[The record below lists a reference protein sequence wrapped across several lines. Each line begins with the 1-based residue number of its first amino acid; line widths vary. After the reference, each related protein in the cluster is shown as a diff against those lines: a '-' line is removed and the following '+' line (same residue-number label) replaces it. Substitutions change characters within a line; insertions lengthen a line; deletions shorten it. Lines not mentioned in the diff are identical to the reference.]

1 VARWI
6 TQFWK
11 SEDGLGLIDD
21 IIIVGTALI
30 AGLIFFMG
38 GVTVYQGLN
47 GAFIA
52 QNATSEAA
60 RAGSY
65 YAMPDQEAQAKNMS
79 MTTFYTQLE
88 QVGKSVSCS
97 RPTITLSGSTYTVS
111 TSCSIKTDFG
121 YIYHKSYS
129 ESVQTSKYQGG

>member
-1 VARWI
+1 MARWI
-6 TQFWK
+6 TEFWK
-11 SEDGLGLIDD
+11 SEDGLGLVDD
-21 IIIVGTALI
+21 IFIIGAALV
-30 AGLIFFMG
+30 AGLVFFMG

-65 YAMPDQEAQAKNMS
+65 YAMPDQEQQARNMS

-97 RPTITLSGSTYTVS
+97 RPNIYLTGNKYTVS
-111 TSCSIKTDFG
+111 TSCTIKTDFG

-129 ESVQTSKYQGG
+129 ESVQTSQYQGA